1 MKKSLFREEVFSS
14 ILLFGVLLIV
24 TILVDL
30 LLHTIK
36 LVWIGRYL
44 GYAGTFL
51 IIASFAYSLRKR
63 KIIQWGSPRL
73 FLIFHEYASWIGSL
87 MVMVHAGIHFN
98 AFLPWFATSACLV
111 VVASGLTG
119 KFLLRK
125 AQAFVSLKRAAF
137 LEQGT
142 SDALIEEKIFWDAVA
157 LDVMGKWRTPHIQI
171 TVVFCSLAALHILT
185 IFMLWK

>member
-14 ILLFGVLLIV
+14 ILLFGLLLIV

-30 LLHTIK
+30 LLHTIQ

-63 KIIQWGSPRL
+63 KIIQWGSPKL
-73 FLIFHEYASWIGSL
+73 FLGFHEYAAWIGSL
-87 MVMVHAGIHFN
+87 MIMIHAGIHFN
-98 AFLPWFATSACLV
+98 AFLPWFATCACLV
-111 VVASGLTG
+111 VVGSGLTG
-119 KFLLRK
+119 KFLLK
-125 AQAFVSLKRAAF
+125 KSQNFVSSKRAIF
-137 LEQGT
+137 LKQGI
-142 SDALIEEKIFWDAVA
+142 SDTLIKEKLFWDAVA

-185 IFMLWK
+185 ILMLWK

>member
-14 ILLFGVLLIV
+14 IILFLLLLGVTTLG
-24 TILVDL
+24 DL

-44 GYAGTFL
+44 GYVGTFL
-51 IIASFAYSLRKR
+51 IMTSFAYSLRKR
-63 KIIQWGSPRL
+63 KIIQWGSPKL
-73 FLIFHEYASWIGSL
+73 FLSFHEYSAWVGSL

-98 AFLPWFATSACLV
+98 AFLPWFATCACLV

-119 KFLLRK
+119 KFLLK
-125 AQAFVSLKRAAF
+125 KSQNFVSLKRATF
-137 LEQGT
+137 LEQGI
-142 SDALIEEKIFWDAVA
+142 SDTLIEEKLFWDAVA
-157 LDVMGKWRTPHIQI
+157 LDLMGKWRTPHIQI

-185 IFMLWK
+185 IFML